1 MLYKEERQNAG
12 TFKPASENLFNV
24 GNYLY
29 SFRDCAS
36 FLSDY
41 YKGSCVLSFG
51 RADSGIRNHT
61 CSEFFHSYGNVKVF
75 QGDLITGLISTIIG
89 IFIIARAELVVSVFP
104 FVLGIVIAV
113 NGVLNIGK
121 SLELKALGYKKWVAV
136 LVMAVLTAALGLLL
150 VFNPLKAA
158 DFAISLVGIG
168 LIVTG
173 ICDIW
178 AASRAGK
185 ILSEEEPRV
194 IIMNDDIEL

>member
-1 MLYKEERQNAG
+1 MRGLLSRLQK
-12 TFKPASENLFNV
+12 TFSMSGIIYILFGIV
-24 GNYLY
+24 LLFFPTITRALVCYLLGGLILVY
-29 SFRDCAS
+29 
-36 FLSDY
+36 
-41 YKGSCVLSFG
+41 GIIHVLSFFTLMG
-51 RADSGIRNHT
+51 TSK
-61 CSEFFHSYGNVKVF
+61 FFR
-75 QGDLITGLISTIIG
+75 GDLITGLISTIIG